1 MLWAIKKTINMDR
14 KILTGFFIYN
24 KLKITKEVKKGME
37 IH

>member
-1 MLWAIKKTINMDR
+1 MDR